1 MVCAKRVLR
10 YRLILVII
18 TCNTCRMYYS
28 KLEKRQQTEQKS
40 FLWALRYQRMRKTLE
55 QSSTYFA
62 LEN

>member
-1 MVCAKRVLR
+1 M
-10 YRLILVII
+10 LVII
-18 TCNTCRMYYS
+18 TRNTCRMYYS